1 MILEAHI
8 KITGGYTW
16 VLGSE
21 SYDNSSWWEVFG
33 SPPEDELLERVLSA
47 RMEIAESAKIN
58 GCVLPPMTE
67 RTAVSPY
74 IRGDKRARKSA
85 MVHYVYALAEYLG
98 ATDVALYKLKK
109 GGNMKPI
116 PKPETPAFARMPAQH
131 GRQGERAE
139 IRLPNGDVFN
149 YELWTSA
156 VDGFWLCEEADNGRV
171 FNELRME
178 PEGYCLKYYTPR
190 GGSWPAVSL
199 KEYPDWRKR
208 LLDAMVGFTE
218 YGCAVTMY
226 DKDDIR
232 VHHLPRCGPAT
243 SPEDRITAVVTIGGK
258 QYEHQLHTRFDAAW
272 WNYCDG
278 PNVEVFHALDIDPNK
293 HCAEYYTEVGSGH
306 WPYISTD
313 EPDWEDKLRDA
324 ILGLAQYGAE
334 VVVTYPDG
342 KQYKSEK
349 RFRISEHTPTASTW
363 SPEEKE
369 TIKKYLNSLIQQL

>member
-1 MILEAHI
+1 MKLEAYI
-8 KITGGYTW
+8 KMPSGLLW
-16 VLGSE
+16 VLQSKRQKNGV
-21 SYDNSSWWEVFG
+21 WWEIPHP
-33 SPPEDELLERVLSA
+33 SANTPPSEEMLDKILDA
-47 RMEIAESAKIN
+47 RMEIARSVIPR
-58 GCVLPPMTE
+58 GGSVLTLP
-67 RTAVSPY
+67 ASKQALSPY
-74 IRGDKRARKSA
+74 ILSSCKSDRKTA
-85 MVHYVYALAEYLG
+85 LVAYAHALGEFLG
-98 ATDVALYKLKK
+98 AEKTKVYKVK
-109 GGNMKPI
+109 GDGELEHI
-116 PKPETPAFARMPAQH
+116 PKQVAPAFAHAPAQH

-149 YELWTSA
+149 YELWTTT
-156 VDGFWLCEEADNGRV
+156 VDGFWLCKEDENYKV
-171 FNELRME
+171 FDELRME

-258 QYEHQLHTRFDAAW
+258 QYEHKLYTRFDAAW

-278 PNVEVFHALDIDPNK
+278 PNVEVFDALDIDPNK
-293 HCAEYYTEVGSGH
+293 HCAEYYTEVGNGH

-349 RFRISEHTPTASTW
+349 SSKAAVTW
-363 SPEEKE
+363 TPEEKE

>member
-33 SPPEDELLERVLSA
+33 SPPEAELLERVLSA
-47 RMEIAESAKIN
+47 RMEIAESAQIN
-58 GCVLPPMTE
+58 GCLLSPMTE

-74 IRGDKRARKSA
+74 IRGDKSTRKSA
-85 MVHYVYALAEYLG
+85 MVRYVYALAEYLG
-98 ATDVALYKLKK
+98 ATDVAVYKLKK

-116 PKPETPAFARMPAQH
+116 PKPVTPPKSAINETPH
-131 GRQGERAE
+131 GRQGDRAE
-139 IRLPNGDVFN
+139 IYLPDGGVLN
-149 YELWTSA
+149 YELWATTD
-156 VDGFWLCEEADNGRV
+156 DGFWLCKEADNHMV
-171 FNELRME
+171 FDELRME
-178 PEGYCLKYYTPR
+178 PDGYCLKYYTPR

-232 VHHLPRCGPAT
+232 VHHLPRCEPAT

-258 QYEHQLHTRFDAAW
+258 QYEHKLSISLEMAW

-278 PNVEVFHALDIDPNK
+278 PNFAVFDALDVNGNQ
-293 HCAEYYTEVGSGH
+293 HCADYYAEVESGH
-306 WPYISTD
+306 WPCISTD

-324 ILGLAQYGAE
+324 MLGLAQYGAE

-342 KQYKSEK
+342 KQYKSGK
-349 RFRISEHTPTASTW
+349 SSKAAVTW
-363 SPEEKE
+363 TPEEKE